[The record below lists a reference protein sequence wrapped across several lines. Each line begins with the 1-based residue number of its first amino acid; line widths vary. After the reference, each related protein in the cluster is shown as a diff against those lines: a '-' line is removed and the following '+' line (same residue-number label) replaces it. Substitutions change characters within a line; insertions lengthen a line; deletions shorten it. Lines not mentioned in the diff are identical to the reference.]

1 VLLSMTG
8 FGDARGQN
16 DRLSMSVE
24 VRAVN
29 NRYFKLVTKTPER
42 YQSLESE
49 IERVV
54 RESITRGTVNVSV
67 RVEGMAGASAYRLD
81 GPVLEDYW
89 QQLTTLSTSLGVGP
103 PDNVGSLLGLPG
115 VVADGDSSTSDPR
128 EDWPLIESSL
138 RGALQKLG
146 QFRAV
151 EGASMEQDLQ
161 LNLRTIASELERVAA
176 RAPQIV
182 RDFRDK
188 LRDRVAELLRDGEA
202 TVAPTD
208 LIREVS
214 IYAERCDISEEI
226 LRLRSHLD
234 QFQSFI
240 RQEQSAG
247 RKLDFLTQ
255 EMVREVNTIGSKA
268 NNAEVAH
275 SVVEIKAAVERMREV
290 LQNVE

>member
-1 VLLSMTG
+1 MSSLLS
-8 FGDARGQN
+8 
-16 DRLSMSVE
+16 
-24 VRAVN
+24 
-29 NRYFKLVTKTPER
+29 
-42 YQSLESE
+42 
-49 IERVV
+49 
-54 RESITRGTVNVSV
+54 
-67 RVEGMAGASAYRLD
+67 
-81 GPVLEDYW
+81 
-89 QQLTTLSTSLGVGP
+89 
-103 PDNVGSLLGLPG
+103 LPG
-115 VVADGDSSTSDPR
+115 VVVDGDSGISDPR
-128 EDWPLIESSL
+128 EDWPLIESSV
-138 RGALQKLG
+138 REALKK
-146 QFRAV
+146 FREFRVV
-151 EGASMEQDLQ
+151 EGDSMEKDLQ
-161 LNLRTIASELERVAA
+161 QNLRIITTELEKIAA

-202 TVAPTD
+202 TVEPAN

-275 SVVEIKAAVERMREV
+275 SVVEIKAAVETHARSAAKCGIVRQANPERDRAAWLELDGQKQTHRIVV
-290 LQNVE
+290 LSGPSGSGKSTIVNRLVAPHRSNS

>member
-1 VLLSMTG
+1 MTG

-42 YQSLESE
+42 YQALEGD

-54 RESITRGTVNVSV
+54 RESISRGTVNVSV
-67 RVEGMAGASAYRLD
+67 RVENVAGSMAYRLD
-81 GPVLEDYW
+81 AAVLKGYW
-89 QQLTTLSTSLGVGP
+89 QQLTLLTSSLGVQP

-115 VVADGDSSTSDPR
+115 VVADGDASTGDPR

-138 RGALQKLG
+138 REALGKLSE
-146 QFRAV
+146 FRTV

-161 LNLRTIASELERVAA
+161 ANLRTVATELEKVAE

-182 RDFRDK
+182 HEFRDK
-188 LRDRVAELLRDGEA
+188 LLLRVSELLRDGQA
-202 TVAPTD
+202 SVAPAD

-214 IYAERCDISEEI
+214 IYAERCDVAEEI

-234 QFQSFI
+234 QFQAFV
-240 RQEQSAG
+240 RQPQSAG

-268 NNAEVAH
+268 NNVEVAH
-275 SVVEIKAAVERMREV
+275 AVVEIKAAVERMREV

>member
-1 VLLSMTG
+1 
-8 FGDARGQN
+8 
-16 DRLSMSVE
+16 
-24 VRAVN
+24 
-29 NRYFKLVTKTPER
+29 
-42 YQSLESE
+42 
-49 IERVV
+49 
-54 RESITRGTVNVSV
+54 
-67 RVEGMAGASAYRLD
+67 
-81 GPVLEDYW
+81 
-89 QQLTTLSTSLGVGP
+89 
-103 PDNVGSLLGLPG
+103 
-115 VVADGDSSTSDPR
+115 
-128 EDWPLIESSL
+128 
-138 RGALQKLG
+138 
-146 QFRAV
+146 
-151 EGASMEQDLQ
+151 MEQDLQ
-161 LNLRTIASELERVAA
+161 QNLRIISTELEKIAA

-188 LRDRVAELLRDGEA
+188 LRDRVTELLRNGEA
-202 TVAPTD
+202 TVEPND

-240 RQEQSAG
+240 RQSQSAG

>member
-1 VLLSMTG
+1 VKS
-8 FGDARGQN
+8 
-16 DRLSMSVE
+16 
-24 VRAVN
+24 
-29 NRYFKLVTKTPER
+29 
-42 YQSLESE
+42 
-49 IERVV
+49 
-54 RESITRGTVNVSV
+54 
-67 RVEGMAGASAYRLD
+67 
-81 GPVLEDYW
+81 
-89 QQLTTLSTSLGVGP
+89 
-103 PDNVGSLLGLPG
+103 PDNLGSLLSLPG
-115 VVADGDSSTSDPR
+115 VVADGDSATTDPR

-138 RGALQKLG
+138 REALAKLRD
-146 QFRAV
+146 FRTA
-151 EGASMEQDLQ
+151 EGSSMEQDLQ
-161 LNLRTIASELERVAA
+161 LNLRTVSTELEKIAA

-202 TVAPTD
+202 TVEPSD

-214 IYAERCDISEEI
+214 IYAERCDVSEEI

-234 QFQSFI
+234 QFQSFVH
-240 RQEQSAG
+240 QSQSAG

-268 NNAEVAH
+268 NNSEVAH

>member
-1 VLLSMTG
+1 
-8 FGDARGQN
+8 
-16 DRLSMSVE
+16 
-24 VRAVN
+24 
-29 NRYFKLVTKTPER
+29 
-42 YQSLESE
+42 
-49 IERVV
+49 
-54 RESITRGTVNVSV
+54 
-67 RVEGMAGASAYRLD
+67 
-81 GPVLEDYW
+81 
-89 QQLTTLSTSLGVGP
+89 
-103 PDNVGSLLGLPG
+103 
-115 VVADGDSSTSDPR
+115 
-128 EDWPLIESSL
+128 
-138 RGALQKLG
+138 
-146 QFRAV
+146 
-151 EGASMEQDLQ
+151 MEQDLQ
-161 LNLRTIASELERVAA
+161 LNLRTISTELEKIAA

-202 TVAPTD
+202 TVEPND

-234 QFQSFI
+234 QFQSFV
-240 RQEQSAG
+240 RQQQSAG

>member
-1 VLLSMTG
+1 MTG

-29 NRYFKLVTKTPER
+29 NRYLKLVTKTPER
-42 YQSLESE
+42 YQALEGD

-54 RESITRGTVNVSV
+54 RESISRGTVNVSV
-67 RVEGMAGASAYRLD
+67 RVENVAGSTAYRLD
-81 GPVLEDYW
+81 AAVLKGYW
-89 QQLTTLSTSLGVGP
+89 QQLTLLTSSLGVQP

-115 VVADGDSSTSDPR
+115 VVADGDSSIGDPR
-128 EDWPLIESSL
+128 EDWPLIESAL
-138 RGALQKLG
+138 REALSKLG
-146 QFRAV
+146 EFRTV
-151 EGASMEQDLQ
+151 EGASMEKDLQ
-161 LNLRTIASELERVAA
+161 ANLRTVATELEKVAE

-182 RDFRDK
+182 HEFRDK
-188 LRDRVAELLRDGEA
+188 LLLRVSELLRDGQA
-202 TVAPTD
+202 SVGPAD

-214 IYAERCDISEEI
+214 IHAERCDIAEEI

-234 QFQSFI
+234 QFQAFV
-240 RQEQSAG
+240 RQPQSAG

-268 NNAEVAH
+268 NNVEVAH
-275 SVVEIKAAVERMREV
+275 AVVEIKAAVERMREV

>member
-1 VLLSMTG
+1 MTG

-42 YQSLESE
+42 YQALEGD

-54 RESITRGTVNVSV
+54 RESISRGTVNVSV
-67 RVEGMAGASAYRLD
+67 RVENVAGSMTYRLD
-81 GPVLEDYW
+81 AAVLKGYW
-89 QQLTTLSTSLGVGP
+89 QQLTLLTSSLGVQP

-115 VVADGDSSTSDPR
+115 VVADGDSSTGDPR

-138 RGALQKLG
+138 REALSKLG
-146 QFRAV
+146 EFRTV
-151 EGASMEQDLQ
+151 EGASMAKDLQ
-161 LNLRTIASELERVAA
+161 ANLQTVATELEKVAE

-182 RDFRDK
+182 HEFRDK
-188 LRDRVAELLRDGEA
+188 LLVRVSELLRDGQA
-202 TVAPTD
+202 SVGPSD

-214 IYAERCDISEEI
+214 IYAERCDVAEEI

-234 QFQSFI
+234 QFQAFV
-240 RQEQSAG
+240 RQPQSAG

-268 NNAEVAH
+268 NNVEVAH
-275 SVVEIKAAVERMREV
+275 AVVEIKAAVERMREV

>member
-1 VLLSMTG
+1 
-8 FGDARGQN
+8 
-16 DRLSMSVE
+16 

-42 YQSLESE
+42 YQALEGD
-49 IERVV
+49 IERIV
-54 RESITRGTVNVSV
+54 RESISRGTVNVSV
-67 RVEGMAGASAYRLD
+67 RVENVAGSMAYRLD
-81 GPVLEDYW
+81 AAVLKGYW
-89 QQLTTLSTSLGVGP
+89 QQLTLLTSSLGVQP

-115 VVADGDSSTSDPR
+115 VVADGDASTGDPR

-138 RGALQKLG
+138 REALAKLG
-146 QFRAV
+146 EFRTV

-161 LNLRTIASELERVAA
+161 VNLRIIATELEKIAE

-182 RDFRDK
+182 HEFRDK
-188 LRDRVAELLRDGEA
+188 LLLRVSELLRDGQASVEPA
-202 TVAPTD
+202 D

-214 IYAERCDISEEI
+214 IHAERCDIAEEI

-234 QFQSFI
+234 QFQAFV
-240 RQEQSAG
+240 RQPQSAG

-268 NNAEVAH
+268 NNVEVAH
-275 SVVEIKAAVERMREV
+275 AVVEIKASVERLREV

>member
-1 VLLSMTG
+1 MTG

-16 DRLSMSVE
+16 DRMSMSVE

-42 YQSLESE
+42 YQSLEGE

-54 RESITRGTVNVSV
+54 RESISRGTVNVSV
-67 RVEGMAGASAYRLD
+67 RVDGVAGSSAYRLD
-81 GPVLEDYW
+81 AVVLKVYW
-89 QQLTTLSTSLGVGP
+89 QQLTVLTSSLGVKP
-103 PDNVGSLLGLPG
+103 PDNLGSLLGLPG
-115 VVADGDSSTSDPR
+115 VVADGDSAITDPR
-128 EDWPLIESSL
+128 EDWPLIESCL
-138 RGALQKLG
+138 REALVKFRD
-146 QFRAV
+146 FRAA
-151 EGASMEQDLQ
+151 EGSSMDQDLQ
-161 LNLRTIASELERVAA
+161 LNLRIVSTELEKIAA
-176 RAPQIV
+176 MAPQIV

-188 LRDRVAELLRDGEA
+188 LHDRVAELLRDGEA
-202 TVAPTD
+202 TVEPAD

-214 IYAERCDISEEI
+214 IYAERCDVCEEI

-234 QFQSFI
+234 QFQSFV
-240 RQEQSAG
+240 RQPQSAG

-268 NNAEVAH
+268 NNSEVAH
-275 SVVEIKAAVERMREV
+275 AVVEIKAAVERMREV

>member
-1 VLLSMTG
+1 MTG

-42 YQSLESE
+42 YQALEGD

-54 RESITRGTVNVSV
+54 RESISRGTVNVSV
-67 RVEGMAGASAYRLD
+67 RVENVAGGMAYRLD
-81 GPVLEDYW
+81 APVLQGYW
-89 QQLTTLSTSLGVGP
+89 QQLTLLTSSLGVQP
-103 PDNVGSLLGLPG
+103 PDNVGSLLSLPG
-115 VVADGDSSTSDPR
+115 VVVDGDASTGDPR

-138 RGALQKLG
+138 REALGKLG
-146 QFRAV
+146 EFRAV
-151 EGASMEQDLQ
+151 EGASMEEDLQ
-161 LNLRTIASELERVAA
+161 ANLRIIATELEQIAD

-182 RDFRDK
+182 HEFRDK
-188 LRDRVAELLRDGEA
+188 LLVRVGELLRDGQA
-202 TVAPTD
+202 SVGPAD

-214 IYAERCDISEEI
+214 IYAERCDVAEEI

-234 QFQSFI
+234 QFQAFV
-240 RQEQSAG
+240 RQPQSAG

-268 NNAEVAH
+268 NNVEVAH
-275 SVVEIKAAVERMREV
+275 AVVEIKAAVERMREV

>member
-1 VLLSMTG
+1 MTG
-8 FGDARGQN
+8 FGDARGRN
-16 DRLSMSVE
+16 DRLSMSIE

-42 YQSLESE
+42 YQSLEGE
-49 IERVV
+49 IERIV
-54 RESITRGTVNVSV
+54 RESISRGTVNVSV
-67 RVEGMAGASAYRLD
+67 RVDGAAGSTAYQLD
-81 GPVLEDYW
+81 PSVLKGYW
-89 QQLTTLSTSLGVGP
+89 QQLTQLTSSLGVGP
-103 PDNVGSLLGLPG
+103 PDNVASLLGLPG
-115 VVADGDSSTSDPR
+115 VVVDGDATTSDPR

-138 RGALQKLG
+138 REALAKLRD
-146 QFRAV
+146 FRTV

-161 LNLRTIASELERVAA
+161 LNLRTVSTELEKIAA

-202 TVAPTD
+202 SLGPAD

-234 QFQSFI
+234 QFQSFV
-240 RQEQSAG
+240 RQPQSAG

-268 NNAEVAH
+268 NNVDVAH
-275 SVVEIKAAVERMREV
+275 AVVEIKAAVERLREV

>member
-1 VLLSMTG
+1 MTG

-42 YQSLESE
+42 YQCLEGE
-49 IERVV
+49 IERIV
-54 RESITRGTVNVSV
+54 RESISRGTVNISL
-67 RVEGMAGASAYRLD
+67 RVDSAGSSMAYQLD
-81 GPVLEDYW
+81 AGVLKGYW
-89 QQLTTLSTSLGVGP
+89 QQLTQLTTALGLRP
-103 PDNVGSLLGLPG
+103 PDDVASLLDLPG
-115 VVADGDSSTSDPR
+115 VVVDGDSRTSDPR
-128 EDWPLIESSL
+128 EDWPLLESAL
-138 RGALQKLG
+138 REALLKLRD
-146 QFRAV
+146 FRTT

-161 LNLRTIASELERVAA
+161 SNLRIVSTELEKVAA

-182 RDFRDK
+182 QDFRDK
-188 LRDRVAELLRDGEA
+188 LLDRVRELLRDGEA
-202 TVAPTD
+202 RVEPSD

-234 QFQSFI
+234 QFQSFV
-240 RQEQSAG
+240 RQPQSAG

-268 NNAEVAH
+268 NNVDVAH
-275 SVVEIKAAVERMREV
+275 AVVEIKAAVERMREV

>member
-1 VLLSMTG
+1 MTG

-16 DRLSMSVE
+16 DRLSVSVE

-42 YQSLESE
+42 YQCLDGE
-49 IERVV
+49 IERIV
-54 RESITRGTVNVSV
+54 RESISRGTVNISI
-67 RVEGMAGASAYRLD
+67 RVDSADSSSAYQLD
-81 GPVLEDYW
+81 AGVLKGYW
-89 QQLTTLSTSLGVGP
+89 QQLTELTTALGVRT
-103 PDNVGSLLGLPG
+103 PDNVASLLGLPG
-115 VVADGDSSTSDPR
+115 VVVDGDSRTSDPR
-128 EDWPLIESSL
+128 EDWPLLELAIREALAKL
-138 RGALQKLG
+138 RD
-146 QFRAV
+146 FRTT

-161 LNLRTIASELERVAA
+161 SNLRIVSSELEKVAA

-188 LRDRVAELLRDGEA
+188 LLDRVQDLLRDGEA
-202 TVAPTD
+202 RVEPTD

-226 LRLRSHLD
+226 VRLRSHLD
-234 QFQSFI
+234 QFQSFV
-240 RQEQSAG
+240 RQPQSPG

-268 NNAEVAH
+268 NNVDVAH
-275 SVVEIKAAVERMREV
+275 AVVEIKASVERMREV

>member
-1 VLLSMTG
+1 MTG

-16 DRLSMSVE
+16 DRVSMSIE

-42 YQSLESE
+42 YQSLEGE

-67 RVEGMAGASAYRLD
+67 RVDGVAGSSAYRLD
-81 GPVLEDYW
+81 AVVLKGYW
-89 QQLTTLSTSLGVGP
+89 QQLMSLTSSLGAKP
-103 PDNVGSLLGLPG
+103 PDNLGSLLSLPG
-115 VVADGDSSTSDPR
+115 VVADGDSGTTDPR
-128 EDWPLIESSL
+128 EDWPLIEAAL
-138 RGALQKLG
+138 REALVKLHD
-146 QFRAV
+146 FRAA
-151 EGASMEQDLQ
+151 EGSSMEQDLQ
-161 LNLRTIASELERVAA
+161 LNLRTVSTELEKIAA

-202 TVAPTD
+202 TVEPSD

-214 IYAERCDISEEI
+214 IYAERCDVSEEI

-234 QFQSFI
+234 QFQSFV
-240 RQEQSAG
+240 RQPQSAG

-268 NNAEVAH
+268 NNSEVAH
-275 SVVEIKAAVERMREV
+275 AVVEIKAAVERMREV

>member
-1 VLLSMTG
+1 LTLLT
-8 FGDARGQN
+8 
-16 DRLSMSVE
+16 
-24 VRAVN
+24 
-29 NRYFKLVTKTPER
+29 
-42 YQSLESE
+42 
-49 IERVV
+49 
-54 RESITRGTVNVSV
+54 
-67 RVEGMAGASAYRLD
+67 
-81 GPVLEDYW
+81 
-89 QQLTTLSTSLGVGP
+89 TSLGVKP
-103 PDNVGSLLGLPG
+103 PDNFGSLLSLPG

-138 RGALQKLG
+138 REALKKLG
-146 QFRAV
+146 EFRAV

-161 LNLRTIASELERVAA
+161 QNLRTISSELEKIAA

-188 LRDRVAELLRDGEA
+188 LRDRVAELLRNGEA
-202 TVAPTD
+202 TVEPND

-240 RQEQSAG
+240 RQSQSAG

>member
-1 VLLSMTG
+1 MTG

-16 DRLSMSVE
+16 DRLSVSVE

-42 YQSLESE
+42 YQCLEGE
-49 IERVV
+49 IERIV
-54 RESITRGTVNVSV
+54 RESISRGTVNISI
-67 RVEGMAGASAYRLD
+67 RVDSAGSSMAYQFDAG
-81 GPVLEDYW
+81 VLKGYW
-89 QQLTTLSTSLGVGP
+89 QQLTELTTALGARL
-103 PDNVGSLLGLPG
+103 PDNMASLLDLPG
-115 VVADGDSSTSDPR
+115 VVVDGDSRTGDPR
-128 EDWPLIESSL
+128 EDWPLLESAL
-138 RGALQKLG
+138 REALLKLRD
-146 QFRAV
+146 FRTT

-161 LNLRTIASELERVAA
+161 SNLRIVSTELEKVAG

-188 LRDRVAELLRDGEA
+188 LLDRVQDLLRDGEA
-202 TVAPTD
+202 RVEPTD

-234 QFQSFI
+234 QFQSFV
-240 RQEQSAG
+240 RQPQSAG

-268 NNAEVAH
+268 NNVDVAH
-275 SVVEIKAAVERMREV
+275 AVVEIKASVERMREV

>member
-1 VLLSMTG
+1 MTG
-8 FGDARGQN
+8 FGDARGQS
-16 DRLSMSVE
+16 DRLSVSVE

-42 YQSLESE
+42 YQCLEGE
-49 IERVV
+49 IERIV
-54 RESITRGTVNVSV
+54 RESISRGTVNISI
-67 RVEGMAGASAYRLD
+67 RVDSEGGASAYQLD
-81 GPVLEDYW
+81 ARVLKGYW
-89 QQLTTLSTSLGVGP
+89 QQLTELTTALGARL
-103 PDNVGSLLGLPG
+103 PDNMASLLDLPG
-115 VVADGDSSTSDPR
+115 IVVDGDSRTGDPR
-128 EDWPLIESSL
+128 EDWPLLESAL
-138 RGALQKLG
+138 REALLKLRD
-146 QFRAV
+146 FRTT

-161 LNLRTIASELERVAA
+161 SNLRIVSTELEKVAG

-188 LRDRVAELLRDGEA
+188 LLDRVQDLLRDGEA
-202 TVAPTD
+202 RVEPTD

-234 QFQSFI
+234 QFQSFV
-240 RQEQSAG
+240 RQPQSAG

-268 NNAEVAH
+268 NNVDVAH
-275 SVVEIKAAVERMREV
+275 AVVEIKASVERMREV

>member
-42 YQSLESE
+42 YQPFESE

-54 RESITRGTVNVSV
+54 RESISRGTVNVSV
-67 RVEGMAGASAYRLD
+67 RIEGVAGATAYRLD
-81 GPVLEDYW
+81 APVLQGYW
-89 QQLTTLSTSLGVGP
+89 QQLTTLSTSLGIKL
-103 PDNVGSLLGLPG
+103 PDNLSGLLVLPG
-115 VVADGDSSTSDPR
+115 VVGDGDSSTSDPR

-138 RGALQKLG
+138 RDALKK
-146 QFRAV
+146 FREFRVV
-151 EGASMEQDLQ
+151 EGGSMEKDLQ
-161 LNLRTIASELERVAA
+161 QNLRIISTELETIAA

-188 LRDRVAELLRDGEA
+188 IRDRVADLLRDGEA
-202 TVAPTD
+202 TVEPND

-234 QFQSFI
+234 QFQAFI
-240 RQEQSAG
+240 RQQQSAG

>member
-1 VLLSMTG
+1 MTG
-8 FGDARGQN
+8 FGDARGRN
-16 DRLSMSVE
+16 DRLSMSIE

-42 YQSLESE
+42 YQSLEGE
-49 IERVV
+49 IERIV
-54 RESITRGTVNVSV
+54 RESISRGTVNVSV
-67 RVEGMAGASAYRLD
+67 RVDGAAGSTAYQLDAS
-81 GPVLEDYW
+81 VLNGYW
-89 QQLTTLSTSLGVGP
+89 QQLTQLTSSLGVGP
-103 PDNVGSLLGLPG
+103 PDNVASLLGLPG
-115 VVADGDSSTSDPR
+115 VVVDGDATTSDPR

-138 RGALQKLG
+138 REALVKLRD
-146 QFRAV
+146 FRTV

-161 LNLRTIASELERVAA
+161 LNLRTVSTELEKIAA

-202 TVAPTD
+202 SVAPAD

-234 QFQSFI
+234 QFQSFV
-240 RQEQSAG
+240 RQPQSAG

-268 NNAEVAH
+268 NNVDVAH
-275 SVVEIKAAVERMREV
+275 AVVEIKAAVERMREV

>member
-16 DRLSMSVE
+16 GRLSMSVE

-42 YQSLESE
+42 FQPLESE

-54 RESITRGTVNVSV
+54 RESISRGTVNLSV
-67 RVEGMAGASAYRLD
+67 RVEGTAGDAAYQLD
-81 GPVLEDYW
+81 AAVLHAYW
-89 QQLTTLSTSLGVGP
+89 QQLTTLSTSLGVRP
-103 PDNVGSLLGLPG
+103 PDNVSSLLGLPG
-115 VVADGDSSTSDPR
+115 VIVDGDTGISDPR
-128 EDWPLIESSL
+128 EDWPLIESSVREALKKL
-138 RGALQKLG
+138 RE
-146 QFRAV
+146 FRVV
-151 EGASMEQDLQ
+151 EGASMEKDLQ
-161 LNLRTIASELERVAA
+161 QNLRIISTELEKIAA

-202 TVAPTD
+202 TVEPAD

-275 SVVEIKAAVERMREV
+275 AVVEIKAAVERMREV

>member
-1 VLLSMTG
+1 MTG

-29 NRYFKLVTKTPER
+29 NRYFKLVTKSPER
-42 YQSLESE
+42 YQPLDGE

-54 RESITRGTVNVSV
+54 REAITRGTVNVV
-67 RVEGMAGASAYRLD
+67 IRVDNLGGSMPYRLD
-81 GPVLEDYW
+81 APVLKGYW
-89 QQLTTLSTSLGVGP
+89 QQLTLLNSSLGVLP
-103 PDNVGSLLGLPG
+103 PDNVGSLLSLPG
-115 VVADGDSSTSDPR
+115 VVVEGDAVRSDPR

-138 RGALQKLG
+138 REALARLRE
-146 QFRAV
+146 FRTV

-161 LNLRTIASELERVAA
+161 ANLKTVAAELEKIAA

-188 LRDRVAELLRDGEA
+188 LLERVADLLRDGQA
-202 TVAPTD
+202 SVSPAD
-208 LIREVS
+208 VIREVS

-234 QFQSFI
+234 QFQSFV
-240 RQEQSAG
+240 QQPHSSG

-268 NNAEVAH
+268 NNVEVAH
-275 SVVEIKAAVERMREV
+275 AVVEIKAAIERMREV

>member
-1 VLLSMTG
+1 MSSLLS
-8 FGDARGQN
+8 
-16 DRLSMSVE
+16 
-24 VRAVN
+24 
-29 NRYFKLVTKTPER
+29 
-42 YQSLESE
+42 
-49 IERVV
+49 
-54 RESITRGTVNVSV
+54 
-67 RVEGMAGASAYRLD
+67 
-81 GPVLEDYW
+81 
-89 QQLTTLSTSLGVGP
+89 
-103 PDNVGSLLGLPG
+103 LPG
-115 VVADGDSSTSDPR
+115 VVVDGDSGISDPR
-128 EDWPLIESSL
+128 EDWPLIESSVREALKKL
-138 RGALQKLG
+138 RE
-146 QFRAV
+146 FRVV
-151 EGASMEQDLQ
+151 EGALDGEGLQ
-161 LNLRTIASELERVAA
+161 QNLRIITTELEKIAA

-188 LRDRVAELLRDGEA
+188 LRDRVAELLHNGEA
-202 TVAPTD
+202 TVEPAN

-275 SVVEIKAAVERMREV
+275 SVVEIKAAVELACEKCCKMWNSSPGEPERDRARG
-290 LQNVE
+290 

>member
-1 VLLSMTG
+1 MTG

-42 YQSLESE
+42 YQALEGD

-54 RESITRGTVNVSV
+54 RESISRGTVNVSV
-67 RVEGMAGASAYRLD
+67 RVENVAGSMAYRLD
-81 GPVLEDYW
+81 APVLKGYW
-89 QQLTTLSTSLGVGP
+89 QQLELLTSSLGVQP

-115 VVADGDSSTSDPR
+115 VVADGDASTGDPR

-138 RGALQKLG
+138 REALGKLSE
-146 QFRAV
+146 FRTV

-161 LNLRTIASELERVAA
+161 ANLRIIATELEKVAE

-182 RDFRDK
+182 HEFRDK
-188 LRDRVAELLRDGEA
+188 LLLRVSELLRDGQASVE
-202 TVAPTD
+202 PSD

-214 IYAERCDISEEI
+214 IHAERCDIAEEI

-234 QFQSFI
+234 QFQAFV
-240 RQEQSAG
+240 RQPQSAG

-268 NNAEVAH
+268 NNVEVAH
-275 SVVEIKAAVERMREV
+275 AVVEIKAAVERMREV

>member
-1 VLLSMTG
+1 MTG

-42 YQSLESE
+42 YQALEGE
-49 IERVV
+49 IERIV
-54 RESITRGTVNVSV
+54 RESISRGTVNVSV
-67 RVEGMAGASAYRLD
+67 RVDNVAGSMAYRLD
-81 GPVLEDYW
+81 GSVLKGYW
-89 QQLTTLSTSLGVGP
+89 QQLTQLTSALGVGP
-103 PDNVGSLLGLPG
+103 PDNMASLLGLPG
-115 VVADGDSSTSDPR
+115 VVVDGDSRTGDPR

-138 RGALQKLG
+138 REALVKLG
-146 QFRAV
+146 VFRTI

-161 LNLRTIASELERVAA
+161 LNLRIVATELEKIST

-202 TVAPTD
+202 SVEPAD

-234 QFQSFI
+234 QFQSFV
-240 RQEQSAG
+240 RQPQSAG

-268 NNAEVAH
+268 NNVEVAH

>member
-1 VLLSMTG
+1 MTG

-42 YQSLESE
+42 YQALEGD

-54 RESITRGTVNVSV
+54 RESISRGTVNVSV
-67 RVEGMAGASAYRLD
+67 RVENVAGSMTYRLD
-81 GPVLEDYW
+81 AAVLKGYW
-89 QQLTTLSTSLGVGP
+89 QQLTLLTSSLRVQP

-115 VVADGDSSTSDPR
+115 VVADGDSSTGDPR

-138 RGALQKLG
+138 REALSKLG
-146 QFRAV
+146 EFRTV
-151 EGASMEQDLQ
+151 EGASMAKDLQ
-161 LNLRTIASELERVAA
+161 ANLQTVATELEKVAE

-182 RDFRDK
+182 HEFRDK
-188 LRDRVAELLRDGEA
+188 LLVRVSELLRDGQA
-202 TVAPTD
+202 SVGPSD

-214 IYAERCDISEEI
+214 IYAERCDVAEEI

-234 QFQSFI
+234 QFQAFV
-240 RQEQSAG
+240 RQPQSAG

-268 NNAEVAH
+268 NNVEVAH
-275 SVVEIKAAVERMREV
+275 AVVEIKAAVERMREV

>member
-1 VLLSMTG
+1 MTG

-16 DRLSMSVE
+16 DRLSVSVE

-42 YQSLESE
+42 YQCLEGE
-49 IERVV
+49 IERIV
-54 RESITRGTVNVSV
+54 RESISRGTVNISI
-67 RVEGMAGASAYRLD
+67 RVDSAGSLSAYQLD
-81 GPVLEDYW
+81 AGVLKGYW
-89 QQLTTLSTSLGVGP
+89 QQLTELTTALGVRS
-103 PDNVGSLLGLPG
+103 PDNVASLLGLPG
-115 VVADGDSSTSDPR
+115 VVVDGDSRTSDPR
-128 EDWPLIESSL
+128 EDWPLLESAIREALAKL
-138 RGALQKLG
+138 RD
-146 QFRAV
+146 FRTT

-161 LNLRTIASELERVAA
+161 SNLRIVSSELEKVAA

-188 LRDRVAELLRDGEA
+188 LHDRVQELLRDGKAKVE
-202 TVAPTD
+202 PTD

-226 LRLRSHLD
+226 VRLRSHLD
-234 QFQSFI
+234 QFQSFV
-240 RQEQSAG
+240 RQPQSPG

-268 NNAEVAH
+268 NNVDVAH
-275 SVVEIKAAVERMREV
+275 AVVEIKASVERMREV

>member
-1 VLLSMTG
+1 MTG

-16 DRLSMSVE
+16 DRMSMSVE

-42 YQSLESE
+42 YQSLEGE

-67 RVEGMAGASAYRLD
+67 RVDGVAGSSAYRLD
-81 GPVLEDYW
+81 AVVLKGYW
-89 QQLTTLSTSLGVGP
+89 QQLMSLTSSLGAKP
-103 PDNVGSLLGLPG
+103 PDNLGSLLSLPG
-115 VVADGDSSTSDPR
+115 VVADGDSATTDPR

-138 RGALQKLG
+138 REALVKLHD
-146 QFRAV
+146 FRAA
-151 EGASMEQDLQ
+151 EGSSMEQDLQ
-161 LNLRTIASELERVAA
+161 LNLRIVSTELEKIAA

-202 TVAPTD
+202 TVEPSD

-214 IYAERCDISEEI
+214 IYAERCDVSEEI

-234 QFQSFI
+234 QFQSFV
-240 RQEQSAG
+240 RQPQSAG

-268 NNAEVAH
+268 NNSEVAH
-275 SVVEIKAAVERMREV
+275 AVVEIKAAVERMREV

>member
-1 VLLSMTG
+1 MTG

-42 YQSLESE
+42 YQFLEGE

-54 RESITRGTVNVSV
+54 RDSDLARHGEC
-67 RVEGMAGASAYRLD
+67 
-81 GPVLEDYW
+81 
-89 QQLTTLSTSLGVGP
+89 VGP
-103 PDNVGSLLGLPG
+103 HRRRRCRDGLPARCACFG
-115 VVADGDSSTSDPR
+115 GLLAAIDAVDLLAGRAAAGDGGKPAEPARRRRGGGCGLRRPARGLAADRVVAP
-128 EDWPLIESSL
+128 
-138 RGALQKLG
+138 RGAG
-146 QFRAV
+146 PAAGVPHGRRAPRWSGISQTNRGIV
-151 EGASMEQDLQ
+151 A
-161 LNLRTIASELERVAA
+161 TELEKIAL

-188 LRDRVAELLRDGEA
+188 LHERVAELLRDGEA
-202 TVAPTD
+202 SVQPSD

-226 LRLRSHLD
+226 LRLRSHID
-234 QFQSFI
+234 QFQSFVA
-240 RQEQSAG
+240 QPQSAG

-268 NNAEVAH
+268 NNVEVAH
-275 SVVEIKAAVERMREV
+275 SVVEIKAAIERMREV

>member
-1 VLLSMTG
+1 MTG

-42 YQSLESE
+42 YQSLEGE
-49 IERVV
+49 IERIV
-54 RESITRGTVNVSV
+54 RESISRGTVNVSV
-67 RVEGMAGASAYRLD
+67 RVDNVAGAMAYRLD
-81 GPVLEDYW
+81 ATVLKGYW
-89 QQLTTLSTSLGVGP
+89 QQLTQLTSALGVAP
-103 PDNVGSLLGLPG
+103 PETVGSLLDLPG
-115 VVADGDSSTSDPR
+115 VVVDADSRTSDPR

-138 RGALQKLG
+138 REALLKLG
-146 QFRAV
+146 EFRTI

-161 LNLRTIASELERVAA
+161 INLRIVSTELEKIATW
-176 RAPQIV
+176 APQVV

-202 TVAPTD
+202 SVEPAD

-234 QFQSFI
+234 QFQSFV
-240 RQEQSAG
+240 RQPQSAG

-268 NNAEVAH
+268 NNVEVAH
-275 SVVEIKAAVERMREV
+275 AVVEIKAAVERMREV

>member
-1 VLLSMTG
+1 MTG

-42 YQSLESE
+42 YQALEGD

-54 RESITRGTVNVSV
+54 RESISRGTVNVSV
-67 RVEGMAGASAYRLD
+67 RVENVAGSMAYRLD
-81 GPVLEDYW
+81 AAVLKGYW
-89 QQLTTLSTSLGVGP
+89 QQLTLLTSSLGVQP
-103 PDNVGSLLGLPG
+103 PDNLGSLLGLPG
-115 VVADGDSSTSDPR
+115 VVVDGDASTGDPR

-138 RGALQKLG
+138 REAL
-146 QFRAV
+146 
-151 EGASMEQDLQ
+151 EQARRVSHGRRGLDGKGPAAQPADHRDGTRKDLP
-161 LNLRTIASELERVAA
+161 T

-182 RDFRDK
+182 HEFRDK
-188 LRDRVAELLRDGEA
+188 LLVRVGELLRDGQASVEPA
-202 TVAPTD
+202 D

-214 IYAERCDISEEI
+214 IYAERCDVAEEI

-234 QFQSFI
+234 QFQAFV
-240 RQEQSAG
+240 RQPQSAG

-268 NNAEVAH
+268 NNVEVAH
-275 SVVEIKAAVERMREV
+275 AVVEIKAAVERMREV

>member
-1 VLLSMTG
+1 V
-8 FGDARGQN
+8 
-16 DRLSMSVE
+16 
-24 VRAVN
+24 
-29 NRYFKLVTKTPER
+29 
-42 YQSLESE
+42 
-49 IERVV
+49 
-54 RESITRGTVNVSV
+54 
-67 RVEGMAGASAYRLD
+67 AGATAYRLD
-81 GPVLEDYW
+81 APILQAYW
-89 QQLTTLSTSLGVGP
+89 QQLTTLTTSLGVRP

-115 VVADGDSSTSDPR
+115 VVVDGDSATGDPR

-138 RGALQKLG
+138 RDALGKLRE
-146 QFRAV
+146 FRVV
-151 EGASMEQDLQ
+151 EGASMEKDLQ
-161 LNLRTIASELERVAA
+161 QNLRIIATELEKIAA

-202 TVAPTD
+202 TVEPTD

-234 QFQSFI
+234 QFQSFV

>member
-1 VLLSMTG
+1 MTG

-16 DRLSMSVE
+16 DRMSMSVE

-42 YQSLESE
+42 YQSLEGE

-67 RVEGMAGASAYRLD
+67 RVDGVAGSSAYRLD
-81 GPVLEDYW
+81 AVVLKGYW
-89 QQLTTLSTSLGVGP
+89 QQLMSLTSSLGAKP
-103 PDNVGSLLGLPG
+103 PDNLGSLLSLPG
-115 VVADGDSSTSDPR
+115 VVADGDSGTTDPR

-138 RGALQKLG
+138 REALVKLHD
-146 QFRAV
+146 FRAA
-151 EGASMEQDLQ
+151 EGSSMEQDLQ
-161 LNLRTIASELERVAA
+161 LNLRIVSTELEKIAA

-202 TVAPTD
+202 TVEPSD

-214 IYAERCDISEEI
+214 IYAERCDVSEEI

-234 QFQSFI
+234 QFQSFV
-240 RQEQSAG
+240 RQPQSAG

-268 NNAEVAH
+268 NNSEVAH
-275 SVVEIKAAVERMREV
+275 AVVEIKAAVERMREV